1 MTLNVAAV
9 SSALVDAGTGLI
21 SLMFG
26 GGNNPVSLGDFVFQ
40 GFEVPESIEWGG
52 AQRLVVHKMVGG
64 ARTIDAMGRDDAD
77 IAWQG
82 IFLSSDA
89 SQRADSLDQLRVAG
103 EPLQL
108 QFMGRQYS
116 VLIASFQA
124 THRRVNYVPYQIKC
138 TVLADDTDYAANTTP
153 TLLGQLTSDLNTALG
168 IDVGAAL
175 TQAQTALAT
184 VAPIIAPL
192 TALVPGS
199 AAANSVLTGLS
210 TTQNLLGAAQTA
222 AGENIAGITTLGLA
236 AGNLLGAKT
245 ATQAVANSNTAAQ
258 ALQTSSQAAAMSAFV
273 SRMQVNAG
281 GA

>member
-1 MTLNVAAV
+1 
-9 SSALVDAGTGLI
+9 
-21 SLMFG
+21 
-26 GGNNPVSLGDFVFQ
+26 
-40 GFEVPESIEWGG
+40 
-52 AQRLVVHKMVGG
+52 MVGG

-89 SQRADSLDQLRVAG
+89 SHRADSLDQLRVAG

-116 VLIASFQA
+116 VLIAKFRA
-124 THRRVNYVPYQIKC
+124 THRRVNYVPYQITC
-138 TVLADDTDYAANTTP
+138 TVLTDDTDYAANTTP
-153 TLLGQLTSDLNTALG
+153 TLLGQLTNDLNTALG

-175 TQAQTALAT
+175 TQAQTTLSA

-222 AGENIAGITTLGLA
+222 ASGNIAGITTLGLA
-236 AGNLLGAKT
+236 ASNLLGAKT

>member
-40 GFEVPESIEWGG
+40 GFEVPESITWGG
-52 AQRLVVHKMVGG
+52 AQRLVVHKFVGG
-64 ARTIDAMGRDDAD
+64 GRTIDAMGRDDAD
-77 IAWQG
+77 ITWSG

-103 EPLQL
+103 VPLAL

-124 THRRVNYVPYQIKC
+124 THRRVNHVPYQIKC
-138 TVLADDTDYAANTTP
+138 TVLADDTSYAAIASP
-153 TLLGQLTSDLNTALG
+153 TLLGQLTNDLNTALG
-168 IDVGAAL
+168 FDVGAAL
-175 TQAQTALAT
+175 TAAQTELAT

-199 AAANSVLTGLS
+199 AAANSVLAGLS
-210 TTQNLLGAAQTA
+210 TTQSLLGAAQTA
-222 AGENIAGITTLGLA
+222 ASGNIAGITTLGLA
-236 AGNLLGAKT
+236 ASNLLGAKT